1 MHEKNWNIQ
10 NILLLKTDFA
20 IKHYYLVRNMN
31 GQTNIHGLNRSPHQ
45 QTFGEEQT
53 NTEMILC
60 ERFTQIDFWP

>member
-1 MHEKNWNIQ
+1 MREKNCNIQ
-10 NILLLKTDFA
+10 NISLLKSENFA
-20 IKHYYLVRNMN
+20 VKHYLVRNMN

-53 NTEMILC
+53 NMEMVLC